1 MENILKVFW
10 AVLSVWMIVL
20 SIYLTHYLHYAQFK
34 LSLYKKSFKG
44 NKKAK
49 DGISPL
55 KTLLLTLAG
64 RIGVGS
70 IAGIALAIY
79 IGGAGTIFWVWVI
92 SLLTL
97 PLAYGE
103 SILGSLYKKKFG
115 KEYIGGPSYYI
126 RDGLKNNKLAS
137 LYAILILLSFIF
149 GFLGIQVNTITKA
162 ATIVFP
168 LSKFAVGVLI
178 AVLTFFIV
186 IGDVFKIASAT
197 GKIVPFMLLFYL
209 GLCTYVI
216 SIHIDK
222 VPQMLFQIIESAFT
236 LRPFFSG
243 FLYTL
248 IIGIQRGIFSSE
260 AGLGTGSITSA
271 ASNSMNPKKDG
282 YIQMLGVSVTALV
295 VCTITAFIILL
306 SPYQELQILDVNGI
320 EVASHAFGYHFSNLG
335 IFLMFLFIFLCSFST
350 ILTGYYDSLISLRF
364 LLKKHY
370 KIQKF
375 ALISITLLMILF
387 SSFLSSKF
395 MWNMVDLF
403 VGILMAINL
412 HALYAL
418 KGKILKINASSLEE
432 NL

>member
-1 MENILKVFW
+1 
-10 AVLSVWMIVL
+10 
-20 SIYLTHYLHYAQFK
+20 
-34 LSLYKKSFKG
+34 
-44 NKKAK
+44 
-49 DGISPL
+49 
-55 KTLLLTLAG
+55 
-64 RIGVGS
+64 
-70 IAGIALAIY
+70 
-79 IGGAGTIFWVWVI
+79 
-92 SLLTL
+92 
-97 PLAYGE
+97 
-103 SILGSLYKKKFG
+103 
-115 KEYIGGPSYYI
+115 
-126 RDGLKNNKLAS
+126 
-137 LYAILILLSFIF
+137 
-149 GFLGIQVNTITKA
+149 
-162 ATIVFP
+162 
-168 LSKFAVGVLI
+168 
-178 AVLTFFIV
+178 
-186 IGDVFKIASAT
+186 
-197 GKIVPFMLLFYL
+197 MLLFYL